1 MFVTEEPKHFVD
13 WDAHENWAA
22 WNEQFMRGFPNADGG
37 RYIQS
42 LLDPLG
48 ISIRDVWIADS
59 LKCPT
64 IGYEGIGTTSVP
76 TAEAFDHC
84 RSYLEREIH
93 GVDPDVVVTLGN
105 EASERTL
112 DVLGEPG
119 RIRTK
124 SDAGHVFETRPPVV
138 VSPHWGAYNYTGNE
152 ERSELITAVRDS
164 LSRIYG

>member
-138 VSPHWGAYNYTGNE
+138 VSPHWGAYNYTSNE